1 MKQHPR
7 CWSVTAVAAASVLVF
22 TGPFSVPA
30 VAGPGPAP
38 ALAAHQAPS
47 SAGVPTGVAT
57 RVPTGEHTVTLITGD
72 VVTTRQG
79 SGGAGGTVTVRDADG
94 KPARSRLTEADGNL
108 FVYPESALPFVA
120 KGSLDRELFNVTGL
134 IEDGYDDASRERLPL
149 IVSYRDAAAH
159 RTATVPDGA
168 RKVRDLA
175 SVQGTAL
182 STDRTRTAEF
192 WRSVTGARP
201 AADGVRD
208 SGTDAAF
215 RGGVAHIW
223 LDATVEADLADSTA
237 QIGAPR
243 AWAGGNTGQGVE
255 VAVLDTGVDA
265 GHPDLADRIAARQ
278 SFVPDENTDDHDG
291 HGTHVAS
298 TIAGTGAA
306 SDGKEKG
313 VAPGAR
319 LSIGKV
325 LDNSGRGQISWT
337 LAAMEWAT
345 VERHAKIVNMS
356 LGSSEQSD
364 GSDPMSQAVDRLS
377 AETGALFVVAA
388 GNGGEAG
395 SIGAPGVATSALTVG
410 AVDATDTVAPFSSQ
424 GPRVDG
430 ALKPEI
436 TAPGVGILA
445 ANSSFAAGGSGA
457 YQSLSGT
464 SMATP
469 HVAGAAALLAAAR
482 PDLTGSALK
491 DVLASSSHRTPQ
503 YDAFQAGSGRVDVD
517 AAVRAGVY
525 ASATAYA
532 PGGSPGPVRRPVTY
546 TNTTGAAVTLD
557 LSVAAT
563 HAPEGMFRLSAS
575 RVTVPAHGTAD
586 VTLTIDGSGSA
597 GGRAYSGQILAT
609 DADARNVAHTAVSA
623 GPVRHKLTVHFK
635 DADGNPVPGVF
646 DLLKSGDSESL
657 PVLVG
662 DSGTAELYLPE
673 DTYSALAFKTVPGVH
688 GPHSWGMALLGD
700 PEVRLTRDTAVTFD
714 ASRVERIETTV
725 PQRTEATYQRLDYQR
740 SMGGT
745 TYRTGLETQTA
756 YDSLWAQPTTHK
768 VTHGDFLVNARW
780 RKEQPAL
787 TVSTRTTDF
796 TDVLR
801 QDGVTALPKG
811 TRTLPLV
818 FAGDGA
824 AAEYARLDA
833 RGKAVVVR
841 RDDDVADGVQAAN
854 AVAAGAALLLVV
866 NNEDGRALR
875 GYGEPFGPPVAL
887 DVALLSTD
895 EGEKLAAQAKV
906 RGARVTVASQ
916 PVSPYVYD
924 LLASW
929 HNEIPARMT
938 TRADSRSLARV
949 DVAFDSPLPDG
960 SGGEFRY
967 DWIPGS
973 GWTFGGPQPEPVKGA
988 RTDWVSTGDHRWNQE
1003 AYAGGVVYEIGA
1015 KTAYRPGSRQSEEW
1029 FGPVERPHLNDAYR
1043 SPLRIGDSMAIDVPA
1058 WGSRDHIGLSQ
1069 DDTGTTTQH
1078 MTLSQGGTTLGEGV
1092 FSLVEGKAPGPG
1104 KLPYRL
1110 VVTGEREAPFTPYSS
1125 ATRTQWDFV
1134 SAAAAD
1140 PEARTV
1146 LPLVQLDY
1154 RVDVDGAGRAKRHAT
1169 VTVTAAHLPGAA
1181 PVGHLG
1187 APTLEL
1193 SYDDG
1198 RSWHRAARTG
1208 DGGFRLDAP
1217 SRAEFVTVR
1226 ASARDTVGNTVHQ
1239 TVTRA
1244 FGLR

>member
-7 CWSVTAVAAASVLVF
+7 CWSATAVAAVSVLVF
-22 TGPFSVPA
+22 TGPFSVQA
-30 VAGPGPAP
+30 VAGPGSAP
-38 ALAAHQAPS
+38 ALAAHEAPS
-47 SAGVPTGVAT
+47 STG
-57 RVPTGEHTVTLITGD
+57 VPTGEHTVTLITGD

-94 KPARSRLTEADGNL
+94 KPARARLTEADGDL

-134 IEDGYDDASRERLPL
+134 IGDGYDDASRERLPL
-149 IVSYRDAAAH
+149 IVSYRNAAAH
-159 RTATVPDGA
+159 RTAAVPDGA

-175 SVQGTAL
+175 SVQGAAL
-182 STDRTRTAEF
+182 SADRARAAEF
-192 WRSVTGARP
+192 WRSVTGEGP
-201 AADGVRD
+201 AGGGVRD

-223 LDATVEADLADSTA
+223 LDAPVEADLADSTA

-278 SFVPDENTDDHDG
+278 SFVPDENTDDRDG

-306 SDGKEKG
+306 SAGKEKG

-356 LGSSEQSD
+356 LGSGEQSD
-364 GSDPMSQAVDRLS
+364 GSDPMSRAVDRLS
-377 AETGALFVVAA
+377 AQTGALFVVAA

-410 AVDATDTVAPFSSQ
+410 AVDATDTLAPFSSQ

-445 ANSSFAAGGSGA
+445 ANSSFAAGGNGA

-482 PDLTGSALK
+482 PDLSGSALK
-491 DVLASSSHRTPQ
+491 DVLASSSHRTPR

-532 PGGSPGPVRRPVTY
+532 PGSSPGPVRRPVTY
-546 TNTTGAAVTLD
+546 TNTTGAAVTLE

-700 PEVRLTRDTAVTFD
+700 PEVRLTEDTAVTFD

-854 AVAAGAALLLVV
+854 AVAAGATLLLVV

-906 RGARVTVASQ
+906 RGARVTVTSR

-929 HNEIPARMT
+929 HNEIPTRMT
-938 TRADSRSLARV
+938 SRADSRSLARV
-949 DVAFDSPLPDG
+949 DVAFDSPLPGG

-967 DWIPGS
+967 DWVPGS
-973 GWTFGGPQPEPVKGA
+973 GWTFGGPQPEPVSGT
-988 RTDWVSTGDHRWNQE
+988 RTDWVSTGDYRWNQE
-1003 AYAGGVVYEIGA
+1003 AYAGGVIYEIGA

-1104 KLPYRL
+1104 KLPYQL

-1154 RVDVDGAGRAKRHAT
+1154 RVDVDGAGRAKRHTT
-1169 VTVTAAHLPGAA
+1169 VTVTAAHLPDSA
-1181 PVGHLG
+1181 PVGRLG
-1187 APTLEL
+1187 APALEL

-1198 RSWHRAARTG
+1198 RTWHRAARTG

-1226 ASARDTVGNTVHQ
+1226 ASARDTLGNTIHQ